1 MPKSFDEMQSDVTGL
16 VRAFLRVELGKDY
29 YQGKLQAMVITTNTV
44 TGRID
49 VDSCNVNL
57 AQDQRKIIYEAMRTI
72 DNTRLSQAVAGMVVP
87 TIRKLERLL
96 RTGWVPKKEG
106 SK

>member
-1 MPKSFDEMQSDVTGL
+1 MPKSFDEMQSDVTEL
-16 VRAFLRVELGKDY
+16 VRAFLRAELGKDY

-57 AQDQRKIIYEAMRTI
+57 AQDQRKIIYEALRTI
-72 DNTRLSQAVAGMVVP
+72 DTARQAQAVTNMIINA
-87 TIRKLERLL
+87 IHRKRK
-96 RTGWVPKKEG
+96 GKVK
-106 SK
+106 